1 METPIFYVRFTKI
14 STRSHPS
21 CNGTLRHWTSHG
33 PFTWHLS
40 ARRGAAN
47 AWESTD
53 DCHGRVV
60 KAPWPHGEIKPHRYH
75 DSRKMKWNGITMY
88 YHNNGNMWKPLTI
101 NCAHKLYTPWVKL
114 HTHVANVNAK
124 RKNFG
129 NSPFENE
136 SAQTPSNLRGC
147 QKKMK
152 QVRSACLLINWTQ
165 LFSLHPQQ
173 KTTHSIFRFIPV
185 STVGKTLDCTQRVL
199 HLMQLP
205 PWLVTCK
212 NQLKI
217 QINSVQ
223 TKLHWHWQGDFVF
236 SGNQTGC
243 CECRKWCQAKKLRES
258 LQTCSCWHNISPHV
272 HMFGFKI
279 SKALHN

>member
-1 METPIFYVRFTKI
+1 MET
-14 STRSHPS
+14 S
-21 CNGTLRHWTSHG
+21 
-33 PFTWHLS
+33 
-40 ARRGAAN
+40 
-47 AWESTD
+47 
-53 DCHGRVV
+53 
-60 KAPWPHGEIKPHRYH
+60 
-75 DSRKMKWNGITMY
+75 
-88 YHNNGNMWKPLTI
+88 TI
-101 NCAHKLYTPWVKL
+101 NCAHKFYTHWVKL

-124 RKNFG
+124 RKNFWKFTIWKRKCTDTVKPKRVP
-129 NSPFENE
+129 N
-136 SAQTPSNLRGC
+136 
-147 QKKMK
+147 KKSK
-152 QVRSACLLINWTQ
+152 KVRSACLLINWTQ

-173 KTTHSIFRFIPV
+173 KTTHSICRFIPV

-258 LQTCSCWHNISPHV
+258 LQTCSCLHNISPHV
-272 HMFGFKI
+272 RFQNKQGATQLNVWTVTLHFPKRNKQMFCVFRPNHVFVLTWCFHRHVVACANRGKKLTSNFECTMA
-279 SKALHN
+279 SV